1 MKLKVITNLREF
13 EFDTDDMKVQNR
25 NGVGISLFGLAKKQ
39 MRKGENLVKIDYI

>member
-13 EFDTDDMKVQNR
+13 EFDTDDMKLQNR
-25 NGVGISLFGLAKKQ
+25 TAVGVSLFTLAKKQ